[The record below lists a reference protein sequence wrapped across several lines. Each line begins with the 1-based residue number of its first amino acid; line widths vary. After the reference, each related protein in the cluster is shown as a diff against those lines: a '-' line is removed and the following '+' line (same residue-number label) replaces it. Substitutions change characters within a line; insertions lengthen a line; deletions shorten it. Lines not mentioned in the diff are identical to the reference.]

1 MVQNPNRNQLC
12 ALASLL
18 GTRSAHAAT
27 NISET
32 SDPITNMSRRVLFR
46 RSVATAL
53 LASGLVFVRP
63 LPGRAA
69 RAYGRITGVVH
80 LVAFTG
86 TALRS
91 GAYPSRQVN
100 RKTPDAAE
108 ISNVVVF
115 VNDAPSDPELP
126 TTRASISQRDESFI
140 PRVTAIT
147 RGSTVEFPNFDPYFH
162 NVFSLSR
169 AMTFDLGRF
178 RKGEKRE
185 RTFPRAGVIK
195 VYCHI
200 HSEMAATIL
209 VFDHHLYA
217 TPSTDGSFAIDA
229 VPAGTYQLSAWH
241 ERIGET
247 TKPLRVVA
255 GEDASVEFALPVV
268 EK

>member
-1 MVQNPNRNQLC
+1 
-12 ALASLL
+12 
-18 GTRSAHAAT
+18 
-27 NISET
+27 
-32 SDPITNMSRRVLFR
+32 MSRRVLFR
-46 RSVATAL
+46 RSVATTLVASAVVL
-53 LASGLVFVRP
+53 AQPASG
-63 LPGRAA
+63 RAS

-80 LVAFTG
+80 LVALTG

-115 VNDAPSDPELP
+115 VKDAPPDPVLP
-126 TTRASISQRDESFI
+126 TTRASISQRDESFV

-185 RTFPRAGVIK
+185 RTFSHAGVIK

-209 VFDHHLYA
+209 VFDHHLYT
-217 TPSTDGSFAIDA
+217 TPAADGSFVIDA
-229 VPAGTYQLSAWH
+229 VPPGSYQLSAWH

-247 TKPLRVVA
+247 SSSIRVVA
-255 GEDASVEFALPVV
+255 GEDASLEFALPVV

>member
-1 MVQNPNRNQLC
+1 
-12 ALASLL
+12 
-18 GTRSAHAAT
+18 
-27 NISET
+27 
-32 SDPITNMSRRVLFR
+32 MSRRVLFR

-53 LASGLVFVRP
+53 VASGLVFVRP
-63 LPGRAA
+63 APGSAA

-80 LVAFTG
+80 LVALTG

-100 RKTPDAAE
+100 RKTPGAAE

-115 VNDAPSDPELP
+115 VKDAPSDSVLP
-126 TTRASISQRDESFI
+126 PTRASISQRDESFV

-147 RGSTVEFPNFDPYFH
+147 QGSTVEFPNFDPYFH

-169 AMTFDLGRF
+169 VMTFDLGRF

-200 HSEMAATIL
+200 HSEMSATIL
-209 VFDHHLYA
+209 VFDHHLYTA
-217 TPSTDGSFAIDA
+217 PGTDGSFAIDA

-247 TKPLRVVA
+247 TQSLKVGA
-255 GEDASVEFALPVV
+255 GEDASVEFSLPVV

>member
-1 MVQNPNRNQLC
+1 MLI
-12 ALASLL
+12 LL
-18 GTRSAHAAT
+18 QPT
-27 NISET
+27 
-32 SDPITNMSRRVLFR
+32 
-46 RSVATAL
+46 
-53 LASGLVFVRP
+53 
-63 LPGRAA
+63 PGGAA
-69 RAYGRITGVVH
+69 RVYGRITGVVH
-80 LVAFTG
+80 LVALTG

-115 VNDAPSDPELP
+115 VKDAAADPELP
-126 TTRASISQRDESFI
+126 VAHASISQRDEAFV

-147 RGSTVEFPNFDPYFH
+147 RGSTIEFPNFDPYFH

-169 AMTFDLGRF
+169 VMTFDLGRF

-185 RTFPRAGVIK
+185 RTFSRAGVIK

-200 HSEMAATIL
+200 HSEMSATIL
-209 VFDHHLYA
+209 VFDHHLYT
-217 TPSTDGSFAIDA
+217 TPAADGSFAIDA
-229 VPAGTYQLSAWH
+229 VPPGTYQLSAWH

-247 TKPLRVVA
+247 TKPLKIVA
-255 GEDASVEFALPVV
+255 GDDASVEFALPVV

>member
-1 MVQNPNRNQLC
+1 
-12 ALASLL
+12 
-18 GTRSAHAAT
+18 
-27 NISET
+27 
-32 SDPITNMSRRVLFR
+32 MSSRVLFR
-46 RSVATAL
+46 RSVATVLTASAL
-53 LASGLVFVRP
+53 MAARPASS
-63 LPGRAA
+63 RAA

-80 LVAFTG
+80 LVALTG

-100 RKTPDAAE
+100 RQTPDAAE

-115 VNDAPSDPELP
+115 VKDAPADSELP
-126 TTRASISQRDESFI
+126 VTHASISQRDESFV

-169 AMTFDLGRF
+169 ALTFDLGRF

-185 RTFPRAGVIK
+185 RTVPRTGVIK

-200 HSEMAATIL
+200 HSEMSSTIL
-209 VFDHHLYA
+209 VFDHHLYT
-217 TPSTDGSFAIDA
+217 TPATDGTFTIDA
-229 VPAGTYQLSAWH
+229 VPPGTYQLSAWH

-247 TKPLRVVA
+247 TKPLTVVA
-255 GEDASVEFALPVV
+255 GDDASVEFALPVV